1 MSGEKTE
8 EPTQKKLEDARREGQ
23 LPQRKNVIEAVF
35 LSFSVLML
43 TGLTGRISEA
53 MLSILDSA
61 LLAVQSGFD
70 ERFGFV
76 LISIKELAT
85 VLLIFLGISSGF
97 TLLFGLFLNKFNF
110 APKAMKPKFQK
121 LNPASGFKSLF
132 SKNTLYNFGRVLTYF
147 VILTLLLFLTI
158 KNGFAEVINA
168 SHCGAN
174 CLAPLFLGYLKTV
187 MAIIL
192 VTLLV
197 LAAADFKVQNSLFRK
212 QNMMSKDDVRNEFKG
227 QEGDPQIRE
236 ERKSIA
242 MRESNLPSL
251 KDATHVIY
259 GEHFLVAIIYFS
271 DSEAPPFMVAKTRGG
286 GIGKIL
292 QRSRSYGLR
301 LFNLPIVAR
310 EFHKM
315 GSPGSYLPA
324 RSAAGVYQIM
334 KMEKALLTS

>member
-8 EPTQKKLEDARREGQ
+8 EPTQKKLEEARREGQ

-35 LSFSVLML
+35 LSFSVLLL

-53 MLSILDSA
+53 MLSILDSV
-61 LLAVQSGFD
+61 LLAVQSDFD

-76 LISIKELAT
+76 LISIKEIAT
-85 VLLIFLGISSGF
+85 DLLFFLGASSGF

-110 APKAMKPKFQK
+110 APKAVKPKFQK
-121 LNPASGFKSLF
+121 FNPANGFKSLF

-147 VILTLLLFLTI
+147 IILTLLLFLTI
-158 KNGFAEVINA
+158 KNSFVEVINA

-174 CLAPLFLGYLKTV
+174 CLTPLFLGYLKTV
-187 MAIIL
+187 VAIIL

-197 LAAADFKVQNSLFRK
+197 LAAADFKVQNALFRK
-212 QNMMSKDDVRNEFKG
+212 QNMMSKDDVKNEFKG
-227 QEGDPQIRE
+227 QEGDPHIRE

-242 MRESNLPSL
+242 MRESHLPSL

-259 GEHFLVAIIYFS
+259 GEHFLVAIIYFP

-286 GIGKIL
+286 GIGKTL

-301 LFNLPIVAR
+301 MFNLPIVAR
-310 EFHKM
+310 EFHNM
-315 GSPGSYLPA
+315 ASPGSYLPA
-324 RSAAGVYQIM
+324 RSAAGVHQI
-334 KMEKALLTS
+334 KKIEKAHQTS